1 MSNANIYNKLQTN
14 FNPNPNYNYENLL
27 NYLLNDKLKHIPQKV
42 KKFNKET

>member
-14 FNPNPNYNYENLL
+14 LNTNPNYIYEILL
-27 NYLLNDKLKHIPQKV
+27 NYLLNDKLKHIPKKV